1 MFDSLKSL
9 TKATIGVV
17 VETPLAIAADVATLG
32 GAITEKDEPYTA
44 TALKKVAENVSDA
57 TSPNET

>member
-17 VETPLAIAADVATLG
+17 VETPLAVAADFVTLG

-44 TALKKVAENVSDA
+44 TAIKKVVKNVNDSTESDE
-57 TSPNET
+57 S